1 MTIRK
6 RLCHFK
12 NRTRKENKTV
22 KINSENPKNIR
33 NGRGKENKTDGTEI
47 TWWIE
52 LIYIDF

>member
-1 MTIRK
+1 MIRK